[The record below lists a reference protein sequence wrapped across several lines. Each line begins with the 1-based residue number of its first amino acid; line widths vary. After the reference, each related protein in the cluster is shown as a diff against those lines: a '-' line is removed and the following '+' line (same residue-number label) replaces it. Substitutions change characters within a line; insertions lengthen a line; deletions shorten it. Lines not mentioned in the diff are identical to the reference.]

1 VPARVRIETIS
12 ATAWPR
18 TVAILALIAIAVVA
32 TSSLAERAHGAEPA
46 KAGAAVSEGNA
57 SAELRCLAVTVFHEA
72 RGETREGQAAVAH
85 VIVNRRGRGEF
96 PATIC
101 GVVKQGTEDGG
112 SKCQFSAW
120 CDGRAEE
127 NDPAE
132 LADSEAIARAVLAGE
147 TGDPTEG
154 AQWFH
159 AADVEPDWVKRLTA
173 TVRIGRHK
181 FYRAAD
187 SDAAAK

>member
-1 VPARVRIETIS
+1 MLRA
-12 ATAWPR
+12 A
-18 TVAILALIAIAVVA
+18 AILTVIAIIAFA
-32 TSSLAERAHGAEPA
+32 TGDRAHGAEPA

-57 SAELRCLAVTVFHEA
+57 SAELRCLAVTIYHEA
-72 RGETREGQAAVAH
+72 RGETREGQTAVAH

-132 LADSEAIARAVLAGE
+132 LVESEAIARAVLTGE
-147 TGDPTEG
+147 ISDPTEG

-181 FYRAAD
+181 FYRASEA
-187 SDAAAK
+187 DAAAK